1 MRAKLV
7 LFVFTALTCST
18 VNLHASS
25 LVLNA
30 NGTITE
36 AFQGNNPVS
45 GTFRGTV
52 TFDTVTNQATA
63 ENITAYFNGSAA
75 YTFQASSLPV
85 VTAIPAYGTP
95 ASNYSFEQNGKTT
108 VQVLDTGSTFAKNA
122 LNFTVSDALLT
133 SFDGDPMMAPYV
145 LQQGTEN
152 VLTIGSGTLIDPNAL
167 PPVASTPEPA
177 SFILLGTGVL
187 GLVGAA
193 RRRLHA

>member
-36 AFQGNNPVS
+36 AFQDNNPVS
-45 GTFRGTV
+45 GSFRGTV
-52 TFDTVTNQATA
+52 TFDTVTNQAIA

-95 ASNYSFEQNGKTT
+95 TSNYSFEQNGKTT